1 MMKKNDFLI
10 QYFEKR
16 KSKILKFFIFFL
28 LVFFLFFLINDNLTP
43 KNFIG
48 KIHLEGIIN
57 DRNKLIR
64 QLNEISQNENIKGL
78 LVIINSPGGTFVS
91 SKEIHDSLEKIS
103 MKIPTSAYMKEMA
116 TSGAYLASM
125 GLQKIFANQGT
136 ITGSIGV
143 ILQTA
148 QLTSLMEKIGVKP
161 IVIKSGEL
169 KATPN
174 PLEKL
179 DEEKINYLK
188 KIIFQLQKEFIG
200 IVKQKRNLNQT
211 TIKEISTGRIFTSK
225 QALKLNLIDFIGNET
240 DALDWIKKEGGLDQK
255 IDVIELDKKNSI
267 YDIFNTTFLKNSLK
281 PFNLNL
287 NNGMLAIWTPG
298 L

>member
-1 MMKKNDFLI
+1 MKKNDFLV

-16 KSKILKFFIFFL
+16 KSKIFKFFIFLL
-28 LVFFLFFLINDNLTP
+28 LVFSLILIINNNFTS
-43 KNFIG
+43 KYFIG
-48 KIHLEGIIN
+48 KVHLEGIIN
-57 DRNKLIR
+57 DKNELIQQLSNIEQNK
-64 QLNEISQNENIKGL
+64 NIKGL
-78 LVIINSPGGTFVS
+78 LIIINSPGGTFVS
-91 SKEIHDSLEKIS
+91 SKEILDALEKIS
-103 MKIPTSAYMKEMA
+103 KKIPISAYMREMG
-116 TSGAYLASM
+116 TSGAYLASL
-125 GLQKIFANQGT
+125 GAKKIFANQGT

-161 IVIKSGEL
+161 IIVKSGEL

-188 KIIFQLQKEFIG
+188 KIIGQLQDEFIE
-200 IVKQKRNLNQT
+200 IVERKRNLNQT
-211 TIKEISTGRIFTSK
+211 TLRKISSGRIFTSK
-225 QALKLNLIDFIGNET
+225 QALELNLIDFVGNET
-240 DALDWIKKEGGLDQK
+240 DALNWIIKEGNLDPK
-255 IDVIELDKKNSI
+255 IDVIEIDQKNSL
-267 YDIFNTTFLKNSLK
+267 FNLMNTSLFKNSLK

-287 NNGMLAIWTPG
+287 NSGILAIWTPG

>member
-1 MMKKNDFLI
+1 MKKNDFLI

-16 KSKILKFFIFFL
+16 KSKILNFFIFFL
-28 LVFFLFFLINDNLTP
+28 LIFILIFIFNNTFPP

-48 KIHLEGIIN
+48 KIHLEG
-57 DRNKLIR
+57 LISDKNEFIE
-64 QLNEISQNENIKGL
+64 QLNKVIQNSNVKGL
-78 LVIINSPGGTFVS
+78 LIIVNSPGGTFVS
-91 SKEIHDSLEKIS
+91 SKEIHDVLEKIS
-103 MKIPTSAYMKEMA
+103 TEVPTSVYMREMG
-116 TSGAYLASM
+116 TSGAYLASL
-125 GLQKIFANQGT
+125 GAEKIFANQGT

-161 IVIKSGEL
+161 IIIKSGEL

-188 KIIFQLQKEFIG
+188 KIIGQLQNEFIDL
-200 IVKQKRNLNQT
+200 VEKKRNLNST
-211 TIKEISTGRIFTSK
+211 TLRKISSGRIFTSK
-225 QALKLNLIDFIGNET
+225 QALDLNLIDFIGNEK
-240 DALDWIKKEGGLDQK
+240 DALDWIKKEGNLDPK
-255 IDVIELDKKNSI
+255 IDVIEIDRKNSLF
-267 YDIFNTTFLKNSLK
+267 DIMNTRFFKNSLK
-281 PFNLNL
+281 TFNLNT
-287 NNGMLAIWTPG
+287 NNGILAIWTPG

>member
-1 MMKKNDFLI
+1 MKKNDFLV

-16 KSKILKFFIFFL
+16 KSKIFKFFILLL
-28 LVFFLFFLINDNLTP
+28 LVFSLILIINNNFP
-43 KNFIG
+43 SKHFIG
-48 KIHLEGIIN
+48 KVHLEGIIN
-57 DRNKLIR
+57 DKNELIQQLSNIDQNK
-64 QLNEISQNENIKGL
+64 NIKGL
-78 LVIINSPGGTFVS
+78 LIIINSPGGTFVS
-91 SKEIHDSLEKIS
+91 SKEILDALEKIS
-103 MKIPTSAYMKEMA
+103 KKIPTSAYMREMG
-116 TSGAYLASM
+116 TSGAYLASL
-125 GLQKIFANQGT
+125 GAKKIFANQGT

-161 IVIKSGEL
+161 IIVKSGEL

-188 KIIFQLQKEFIG
+188 KIIGQLQDEFIE
-200 IVKQKRNLNQT
+200 IVERKRNLNQT
-211 TIKEISTGRIFTSK
+211 TLKKISSGRIFTSK
-225 QALKLNLIDFIGNET
+225 QAMKLNLIDFVGNET
-240 DALDWIKKEGGLDQK
+240 DALNWIIKEGNLDPK
-255 IDVIELDKKNSI
+255 IDVIEIDQKNSL
-267 YDIFNTTFLKNSLK
+267 FNLMNTSLFKNSLK

-287 NNGMLAIWTPG
+287 NSGILAIWTPG

>member
-1 MMKKNDFLI
+1 MKKNDFLI

-16 KSKILKFFIFFL
+16 KSKIIKLFLVFL
-28 LVFFLFFLINDNLTP
+28 LAFLLLFLINNKLTP
-43 KNFIG
+43 KKIIG

-57 DRNKLIR
+57 DKNELIK
-64 QLNEISQNENIKGL
+64 QINEISKNENIKGL
-78 LVIINSPGGTFVS
+78 LIIVNSPGGTFVS
-91 SKEIHDSLEKIS
+91 SKEIYDSLEKIS
-103 MKIPTSAYMKEMA
+103 MKIPTSAYMKEMG
-116 TSGAYLASM
+116 TSGAYLASL
-125 GLQKIFANQGT
+125 GVQKIFANQGT
-136 ITGSIGV
+136 ITGSVGV

-174 PLEKL
+174 PLEQL

-188 KIIFQLQKEFIG
+188 KIIGQLQDEFLD
-200 IVKQKRNLNQT
+200 IVKEKRNLNQS
-211 TIKEISTGRIFTSK
+211 TIREISSGRIFTSK
-225 QALKLNLIDFIGNET
+225 KALELNLIDFIGNEK
-240 DALDWIKKEGGLDQK
+240 DAINWIKKEGNLDQK
-255 IDVIELDKKNSI
+255 IEVIELDKKRSLYKI
-267 YDIFNTTFLKNSLK
+267 LNTTFFKSSLK

-287 NNGMLAIWTPG
+287 NNGILAIWTPG

>member
-1 MMKKNDFLI
+1 MKKNDFLI

-16 KSKILKFFIFFL
+16 KSKILKFFIFSL
-28 LVFFLFFLINDNLTP
+28 LVFFLCFLVNNKLTP
-43 KNFIG
+43 KNFVG

-57 DRNKLIR
+57 DKSDLIK
-64 QLNEISQNENIKGL
+64 QLNDINNNKNIKGL
-78 LVIINSPGGTFVS
+78 LIIINSPGGTFVS

-103 MKIPTSAYMKEMA
+103 IRIPTSAYMKEIG
-116 TSGAYLASM
+116 TSGAYLASL
-125 GLQKIFANQGT
+125 GVQKIFANQGT

-148 QLTSLMEKIGVKP
+148 QLTSLMDKIGVKP

-188 KIIFQLQKEFIG
+188 KIIVQLQKEFID
-200 IVKQKRNLNQT
+200 IVEQKRNLNQT

-240 DALDWIKKEGGLDQK
+240 DALDWIKKEGNLEKK
-255 IDVIELDKKNSI
+255 IDVIELDKKKSLYNMI
-267 YDIFNTTFLKNSLK
+267 NTTFFKNSLK

-287 NNGMLAIWTPG
+287 NNGILAIWTP
-298 L
+298 

>member
-1 MMKKNDFLI
+1 MKKNDFLV

-16 KSKILKFFIFFL
+16 KSKIFKFFIFLL
-28 LVFFLFFLINDNLTP
+28 LVFSLILIINNNFTS
-43 KNFIG
+43 KYFIG
-48 KIHLEGIIN
+48 KVHLEGIIN
-57 DRNKLIR
+57 DKNELIQQLSNIEQNK
-64 QLNEISQNENIKGL
+64 NIKCL
-78 LVIINSPGGTFVS
+78 LIIINSPGGTFVS
-91 SKEIHDSLEKIS
+91 SKEILDALEKIS
-103 MKIPTSAYMKEMA
+103 KKIPTSAYMREMG
-116 TSGAYLASM
+116 TSGAYLASL
-125 GLQKIFANQGT
+125 GAKKIFANQGT

-161 IVIKSGEL
+161 IIVKSGEL

-188 KIIFQLQKEFIG
+188 KIIGQLQDEFIE
-200 IVKQKRNLNQT
+200 IVERKRNLNQAT
-211 TIKEISTGRIFTSK
+211 LRKISSGRIFTSK
-225 QALKLNLIDFIGNET
+225 QALELNLIDFVGNET
-240 DALDWIKKEGGLDQK
+240 DALNWIIKEGNLDPK
-255 IDVIELDKKNSI
+255 IDVIEIDQKNSL
-267 YDIFNTTFLKNSLK
+267 FNLMNTSLFKNSLK

-287 NNGMLAIWTPG
+287 NSGILAIWTPG

>member
-16 KSKILKFFIFFL
+16 KSKILKLFLFSL
-28 LVFFLFFLINDNLTP
+28 LVFFLFFLFNNKLTP
-43 KNFIG
+43 KNFVG

-57 DRNKLIR
+57 DKSDLIK
-64 QLNEISQNENIKGL
+64 QLNDINQNKNIKGL
-78 LVIINSPGGTFVS
+78 LIIVNSPGGTFVS

-103 MKIPTSAYMKEMA
+103 MKIPTSAYMKEMG
-116 TSGAYLASM
+116 TSGAYLASL
-125 GLQKIFANQGT
+125 GVQKIFANQGT
-136 ITGSIGV
+136 ITGSVGV

-174 PLEKL
+174 PLEKI
-179 DEEKINYLK
+179 DEEKMIYLK
-188 KIIFQLQKEFIG
+188 KIIGQLQNEFID
-200 IVKQKRNLNQT
+200 IVQQKRNLNQI
-211 TIKEISTGRIFTSK
+211 TIREISSGRIFTSK
-225 QALKLNLIDFIGNET
+225 QALELNLIDFIGNES
-240 DALDWIKKEGGLDQK
+240 DALDWIKKEGNLDQK
-255 IDVIELDKKNSI
+255 IDVIELDKKKSLYNML
-267 YDIFNTTFLKNSLK
+267 NKTFFKNSLK

-287 NNGMLAIWTPG
+287 NNGILAIWTP
-298 L
+298 

>member
-1 MMKKNDFLI
+1 MKKNDFLI

-16 KSKILKFFIFFL
+16 KSKIFKFFL
-28 LVFFLFFLINDNLTP
+28 LFLLGFSLFFLINNKLTP

-48 KIHLEGIIN
+48 KVHLEGIIN
-57 DRNKLIR
+57 DK
-64 QLNEISQNENIKGL
+64 NELTKQINQISQNENIKGL
-78 LVIINSPGGTFVS
+78 LIIVNSPGGTFVS

-103 MKIPTSAYMKEMA
+103 MKIPTSAYMKEMG
-116 TSGAYLASM
+116 TSGAYLASL
-125 GLQKIFANQGT
+125 GVQKIFANQGT

-148 QLTSLMEKIGVKP
+148 QLTSLMEKIGVTP

-188 KIIFQLQKEFIG
+188 KIIVQLQNEFID
-200 IVKQKRNLNQT
+200 IVEKKRDLNQT
-211 TIKEISTGRIFTSK
+211 TIREISSGRIFTSK
-225 QALKLNLIDFIGNET
+225 KALELNLIDFIGNET
-240 DALDWIKKEGGLDQK
+240 DAVNWIKKEGNLDQK
-255 IDVIELDKKNSI
+255 IEVIELDKKRSLYNI
-267 YDIFNTTFLKNSLK
+267 LNTTFFKNSLK

-287 NNGMLAIWTPG
+287 NNGILAVWTPG

>member
-1 MMKKNDFLI
+1 MKKNDFLV

-16 KSKILKFFIFFL
+16 KSKILKFFIFLL
-28 LVFFLFFLINDNLTP
+28 LVFSLILIINNNVTP
-43 KNFIG
+43 KHFIG
-48 KIHLEGIIN
+48 KVYLEGIIN
-57 DRNKLIR
+57 DKNELIK
-64 QLNEISQNENIKGL
+64 QLNDISQNKNIKGL
-78 LVIINSPGGTFVS
+78 LIIINSPGGTFVS
-91 SKEIHDSLEKIS
+91 SKEILDALEKIS
-103 MKIPTSAYMKEMA
+103 TKIPTSAYMREIG
-116 TSGAYLASM
+116 TSGAYLASL
-125 GLQKIFANQGT
+125 GTKKIFANQGT

-161 IVIKSGEL
+161 IVVKSGEL

-188 KIIFQLQKEFIG
+188 KIIAQLQGEFIE
-200 IVKQKRNLNQT
+200 IVEQKRNLSQT
-211 TIKEISTGRIFTSK
+211 TLRKISSGRIFTSK

-240 DALDWIKKEGGLDQK
+240 DALNWIIKEGNLDQK
-255 IDVIELDKKNSI
+255 IDVIELDKKNSL
-267 YDIFNTTFLKNSLK
+267 FNLINTSLLKNSLK
-281 PFNLNL
+281 SFNLNL
-287 NNGMLAIWTPG
+287 NNGILAIWTPG

>member
-1 MMKKNDFLI
+1 MKKNDFLV

-16 KSKILKFFIFFL
+16 KSKIFKFFIFLL
-28 LVFFLFFLINDNLTP
+28 LVFSLILIINNNFTS
-43 KNFIG
+43 KYFIG
-48 KIHLEGIIN
+48 KVHLEGIIN
-57 DRNKLIR
+57 DKNELIQQLSNIEQNK
-64 QLNEISQNENIKGL
+64 NIKGL
-78 LVIINSPGGTFVS
+78 LIIINSPGGTFVS
-91 SKEIHDSLEKIS
+91 SKEILDALEKIS
-103 MKIPTSAYMKEMA
+103 KKIPTSAYMREMG
-116 TSGAYLASM
+116 TSGAYLASL
-125 GLQKIFANQGT
+125 GAKKIFANQGT

-161 IVIKSGEL
+161 IIVKSGEL

-188 KIIFQLQKEFIG
+188 KIIGQLQDEFIE
-200 IVKQKRNLNQT
+200 IVERKRNLNQAT
-211 TIKEISTGRIFTSK
+211 LRKISSGRIFTSK
-225 QALKLNLIDFIGNET
+225 QALELNLIDFVGNET
-240 DALDWIKKEGGLDQK
+240 DALNWIIKEGNLDPK
-255 IDVIELDKKNSI
+255 IDVIEIDQKNSL
-267 YDIFNTTFLKNSLK
+267 FNLMNTSLFKNSLK

-287 NNGMLAIWTPG
+287 NSGILAIWTPG

>member
-1 MMKKNDFLI
+1 MKKNDFLV

-16 KSKILKFFIFFL
+16 KSKIFKFFIFLL
-28 LVFFLFFLINDNLTP
+28 LVFSLILIINNNFTS
-43 KNFIG
+43 KYFIG
-48 KIHLEGIIN
+48 KVHLEGVIN
-57 DRNKLIR
+57 DKNELIQQLSNIEQNK
-64 QLNEISQNENIKGL
+64 NIKGL
-78 LVIINSPGGTFVS
+78 LIIINSPGGTFVS
-91 SKEIHDSLEKIS
+91 SKEILDALEKIS
-103 MKIPTSAYMKEMA
+103 KKIPTSAYMREMG
-116 TSGAYLASM
+116 TSGAYLASL
-125 GLQKIFANQGT
+125 GAKKIFANQGT

-161 IVIKSGEL
+161 IIVKSGEL

-188 KIIFQLQKEFIG
+188 KIIGQLQDEFIE
-200 IVKQKRNLNQT
+200 IVERKRNLNQAT
-211 TIKEISTGRIFTSK
+211 LRKISSGRIFTSK
-225 QALKLNLIDFIGNET
+225 QALELNLIDFVGNET
-240 DALDWIKKEGGLDQK
+240 DALNWIIKEGNLDPK
-255 IDVIELDKKNSI
+255 IDVIEIDQKNSL
-267 YDIFNTTFLKNSLK
+267 FNLMNTSLFKNSLK

-287 NNGMLAIWTPG
+287 NSGILAIWTPG